1 MGKIMA
7 PFKSMVKLPYTSVG
21 PDGFRKVIALEN
33 GMITAEKNAA
43 IEFQHPFFK
52 QGKANLLENIKRKV
66 SAVRAEDLRVC
77 SEDLQKVL
85 SEVQEMREQ
94 QNNMDV
100 RLASMRRKNKA
111 LWKEVAVLRQKHSQQ
126 QKLLSKILQFILS
139 LMRGNYIVGV
149 KRKRSLTDASGASP
163 SKFSRQ
169 YIHLPV
175 EHGNAVAISEHDPNS
190 ENDTGIIIQDIT
202 NTVDDATDEL
212 LTLVHTSG
220 SNGELQTT
228 QEHDLPVYEASQPI
242 ELSYTEPDYPAQV
255 ADNPFNSSAVGNH
268 AVELHSTQVNA
279 PEDPASVIDSILN
292 ENNSTTQSDAFLER
306 EEIQDFLNCID
317 ASLEE
322 LQAMLSG
329 KKFNFGSESF
339 SDTFNPELPALDTN
353 LTDASSNMEN
363 IEDLTDSV
371 EELGTSE
378 RETGNKA
385 ILELTGPHDL
395 EGTWK
400 SSITL
405 PCVYVP
411 SQDFV
416 QQTVIWTLERDQS
429 PSTIFRRDSS
439 DDHIL
444 LSQYRGRVSVPNS
457 RPGDVSLEIE
467 KLEVSDSGHY
477 TCKVTWI
484 AQDKSLLTRERT
496 TRVNVVKE
504 YQGTSL
510 PLYLIILIVVLPVA
524 VVCVVIAV
532 VLCKKETKKDNPN
545 EVTCPNSKNH
555 TRGETYS
562 GVNDKCTYE
571 EAKSRGENNYTSQPV
586 EKNEYETIGTMKNSD
601 YATLVKATASEYEL
615 GDVP

>member
-1 MGKIMA
+1 MKEAAAGGPGAA
-7 PFKSMVKLPYTSVG
+7 PVPGFLAKLWALVEDPGSNDVIAWGRDGQSFCILNEQRFAKELLPKYFKHNNICSFIRQLNMY
-21 PDGFRKVIALEN
+21 GFRKVIALEN

-43 IEFQHPFFK
+43 IEFQHPLFK

-100 RLASMRRKNKA
+100 RLASMRRENKA

-175 EHGNAVAISEHDPNS
+175 EHGNVVAISEHDPNS

-242 ELSYTEPDYPAQV
+242 ELSHTEPDYPAQV
-255 ADNPFNSSAVGNH
+255 ADNPFKSSAVGNH

-378 RETGNKA
+378 RETGNKDMQL
-385 ILELTGPHDL
+385 I
-395 EGTWK
+395 
-400 SSITL
+400 
-405 PCVYVP
+405 
-411 SQDFV
+411 
-416 QQTVIWTLERDQS
+416 
-429 PSTIFRRDSS
+429 
-439 DDHIL
+439 
-444 LSQYRGRVSVPNS
+444 QYRGNPLLSLFEELPSVEGAGKMEDPKDLLLS
-457 RPGDVSLEIE
+457 SLEE
-467 KLEVSDSGHY
+467 KPAL
-477 TCKVTWI
+477 
-484 AQDKSLLTRERT
+484 
-496 TRVNVVKE
+496 
-504 YQGTSL
+504 SL
-510 PLYLIILIVVLPVA
+510 PSSNEAASPLAAPANQAESLDALELYDQPLLSEDGNGDYKLFPLLLLSPVA
-524 VVCVVIAV
+524 NFI
-532 VLCKKETKKDNPN
+532 
-545 EVTCPNSKNH
+545 
-555 TRGETYS
+555 
-562 GVNDKCTYE
+562 E
-571 EAKSRGENNYTSQPV
+571 EASEI
-586 EKNEYETIGTMKNSD
+586 ET
-601 YATLVKATASEYEL
+601 A
-615 GDVP
+615 